1 MRRLSALVFLL
12 LLGLVVPAWAQ
23 APATD
28 EASKQR
34 ALKIARDWLH
44 DNTDYKQIPDI
55 SSWVVL
61 SDERMIAQARV
72 GGDLPGRG
80 VRHVPGFIY
89 NCGERR
95 LYQQQGVNFFD
106 IAILSLLV
114 HELTH
119 HAQCLT
125 GKSFADI
132 CAIEREAYLNQQ
144 RFVRWTQARL
154 AAAGRPPLGPEVEKF
169 ASNDL
174 PALID
179 TVCAATR
186 RRN

>member
-1 MRRLSALVFLL
+1 MRRLSVLVLLAFLALAA
-12 LLGLVVPAWAQ
+12 PAWAQ

-34 ALKIARDWLH
+34 VLKIARDWLQ
-44 DNTDYKQIPDI
+44 DNTAYKQIPEI
-55 SSWVVL
+55 HSWVAL
-61 SDERMIAQARV
+61 SDERMVAQARV
-72 GGDLPGRG
+72 GGDLPGRAAT
-80 VRHVPGFIY
+80 HVPAFIY

-106 IAILSLLV
+106 IAIMSALV

-119 HAQCLT
+119 HAQCVT

-144 RFVRWTQARL
+144 RFVRWTQERL
-154 AAAGRPPLGPEVEKF
+154 AAAGRPPLGPEVESF
-169 ASNDL
+169 AAKQIPS
-174 PALID
+174 LIN

-186 RRN
+186 KPN